1 MRKLKM
7 NKIKIVV
14 SIAFLLGCV
23 LVNAS
28 DIYTP
33 VFYGNV
39 TVSNW
44 PGITNTAITTTSG
57 GTMTNGVYT
66 NTYRLYMTNIFGRT
80 TRSTNLTSTFTGDV
94 TYTNAVQLTWG
105 RYYKYATH
113 VIIEKSWDAGV
124 NWTNWIAIAG
134 TNVSYIDYG
143 TNTWTASTNTTAAI
157 PSGVYPWSGTAD
169 VATVAANLNTA
180 SNALHLA
187 ITSEVGRAT
196 AAEDANTASI
206 GSNDTDIAVN
216 AGDISTN
223 AIDISTNAIDIAT
236 ETNRAYTVET
246 NLQAQITDN
255 AGYTNYAYL
264 SWLWGDWATNY
275 YDWDRVTNTPTTV
288 GAGGYGVTDV
298 YTKVESDATFAT
310 TGTVGDVVADWS
322 GSPATQTVEYIS
334 QYSTNSVF
342 NAVDY
347 AQNATNDTT
356 FPDPQSEQW
365 QSPEFA
371 TSNDDNGAGV
381 INAPA
386 DESSSTLVLT
396 NFGFSIPSDA
406 VIRGVQSTT
415 IHKQTN
421 TTGNLS
427 NDYYQY
433 LYVGGV
439 FVTNDASYTF
449 SYSTNNYLWITNTLG
464 DTTNHWN
471 TNLTPAIVNSSGFGI
486 GTYFVPAT
494 ATTIAAIDVVYL
506 TVYYYRTPVTNWSA
520 GATTNGE
527 FDFNYE
533 GANQFR
539 VTSTGF
545 NGTWGGYS
553 QTDFSGTG
561 VLADVYTKVES
572 DATFATTG
580 TVGDISTDVDTLKGL
595 TNATVYTN
603 TLGYTNA
610 VELAGSAV
618 QRTGDTNEI
627 DLTSTAHVHVSDP
640 TDGEDVANAA
650 WTRSLLSGGQ
660 YLYASTNVNP
670 HNASNYTFRVTL
682 DTNNSTRTYSD
693 PAADEYV
700 GTVMTTQRY
709 FTVYSPMSVNA
720 YLGGESGGS
729 ISICPEF
736 YYSYDGTNYLGD
748 WDAAA
753 QTVVAGSSNLYQWII
768 SFPTITATNDTGF
781 FVVRRFKIA
790 ANSPAKDLYVY
801 VGGSTPSHIAF
812 GVPPATDAGKVALV
826 DYIVF
831 TNAQHSIDTNQNAR
845 LDLVEVEVDVL
856 NTNTAPLQSF
866 LGVSNRVGAVEAE
879 VDILNTNT
887 ATFAQGATADSA
899 MQDLVDDTT
908 PTLGGNLD
916 GQRNTISNT
925 IFKGD
930 ISGGT
935 NANADELKSG
945 TVDNARLDSDL
956 QKYAV
961 NDASSA
967 TNLPPSGVVGE
978 AVVKTTVHT
987 GDVAGVWNALTLV
1000 PGVIVDED
1008 VDASADIAA
1017 TKIAG
1022 EALTKVTVFAGDAT
1036 GVWDNVTVTNFAD
1049 ALVGSKVQAWDTDLD
1064 TLALKDATGLTNNTK
1079 WDTASTDA
1087 SAATDFIG
1095 TNADKLDGTTVWTG
1109 NKNAGGKQLTNAGSI
1124 TSSNVLTGKSLSL
1137 TGGNTNLWLKGN
1149 GTEGTP
1155 AGAGD
1160 FKADGSVAM
1169 TGDLDLGGQ
1178 AISNGAW
1185 EGTAIDGTTY
1195 VTNFGISDLSDGG
1208 DVLKKTGAIAMTG
1221 NLNFGGKSGTNLNDV
1236 TLTNEVSAKSL
1247 KLTGGNADFGTG
1259 EATNL
1264 TKVKTA
1270 AIEITGGATNGA
1282 MWICTNSATGG
1293 GKWSKLV
1300 AFRATLSHEYYLTN
1314 TVSRDIVWTGENYDY
1329 GDNFDLTVFTAP
1341 VDGLY
1346 IFEFSPYCVFV
1357 VKGYIA
1363 IRLFEGSTIRQES
1376 RVYIDAG
1383 FDSTPSVPLQIYL
1396 TNGATIKAV
1405 ASGSTGTTNR
1415 IQGNYS
1421 AFFGR
1426 LIRELP

>member
-236 ETNRAYTVET
+236 VAANLNTASNALHLAITSEVGRATAAEDANTASIGSNDTDIAVNAGDISTNAIDISTNAIDIATETNRAYTVET

-298 YTKVESDATFAT
+298 YTKVESDATFAI

-365 QSPEFA
+365 QSPESA
-371 TSNDDNGAGV
+371 TSNDDSGAGM
-381 INAPA
+381 INVPA

-415 IHKQTN
+415 IHKQAN

-486 GTYFVPAT
+486 GTYIVPAT

-580 TVGDISTDVDTLKGL
+580 TVGDVVADWSGSPATQTVEYISQYSTNSVFNAVDYAQNATNDTTFPDPQSEQWQSPESATSNDDSGAGMINVPADESSSTLVL
-595 TNATVYTN
+595 TNFGFSIPSDAVIRGVQSTTIHKQANTTGNLSNDYYQYLYVGGVFVTNDASYTFSYSTNNYLWITN
-603 TLGYTNA
+603 TLGDTTNHWNTNLTPA
-610 VELAGSAV
+610 IVNSSGFGIGTYIVPATATTIAAIDVVYLTVYYYRTPVTNWSAGA
-618 QRTGDTNEI
+618 TTN
-627 DLTSTAHVHVSDP
+627 
-640 TDGEDVANAA
+640 GEFDFNYEGAN
-650 WTRSLLSGGQ
+650 Q
-660 YLYASTNVNP
+660 
-670 HNASNYTFRVTL
+670 FRVT
-682 DTNNSTRTYSD
+682 S
-693 PAADEYV
+693 
-700 GTVMTTQRY
+700 
-709 FTVYSPMSVNA
+709 
-720 YLGGESGGS
+720 
-729 ISICPEF
+729 
-736 YYSYDGTNYLGD
+736 
-748 WDAAA
+748 
-753 QTVVAGSSNLYQWII
+753 
-768 SFPTITATNDTGF
+768 TGF
-781 FVVRRFKIA
+781 
-790 ANSPAKDLYVY
+790 NGTW
-801 VGGSTPSHIAF
+801 GGYS
-812 GVPPATDAGKVALV
+812 
-826 DYIVF
+826 
-831 TNAQHSIDTNQNAR
+831 Q
-845 LDLVEVEVDVL
+845 
-856 NTNTAPLQSF
+856 
-866 LGVSNRVGAVEAE
+866 
-879 VDILNTNT
+879 
-887 ATFAQGATADSA
+887 
-899 MQDLVDDTT
+899 
-908 PTLGGNLD
+908 
-916 GQRNTISNT
+916 
-925 IFKGD
+925 
-930 ISGGT
+930 
-935 NANADELKSG
+935 
-945 TVDNARLDSDL
+945 
-956 QKYAV
+956 
-961 NDASSA
+961 
-967 TNLPPSGVVGE
+967 
-978 AVVKTTVHT
+978 
-987 GDVAGVWNALTLV
+987 
-1000 PGVIVDED
+1000 
-1008 VDASADIAA
+1008 
-1017 TKIAG
+1017 
-1022 EALTKVTVFAGDAT
+1022 
-1036 GVWDNVTVTNFAD
+1036 
-1049 ALVGSKVQAWDTDLD
+1049 
-1064 TLALKDATGLTNNTK
+1064 
-1079 WDTASTDA
+1079 
-1087 SAATDFIG
+1087 TDF
-1095 TNADKLDGTTVWTG
+1095 
-1109 NKNAGGKQLTNAGSI
+1109 
-1124 TSSNVLTGKSLSL
+1124 
-1137 TGGNTNLWLKGN
+1137 
-1149 GTEGTP
+1149 
-1155 AGAGD
+1155 
-1160 FKADGSVAM
+1160 
-1169 TGDLDLGGQ
+1169 
-1178 AISNGAW
+1178 
-1185 EGTAIDGTTY
+1185 
-1195 VTNFGISDLSDGG
+1195 SDGR

-1259 EATNL
+1259 AATNL

-1346 IFEFSPYCVFV
+1346 IFEFSPYCAFV
-1357 VKGYIA
+1357 VKGHISL
-1363 IRLFEGSTIRQES
+1363 RLFEGSTIRQES